1 MKSLISINYKFM
13 NISAKK
19 LVSLILNSKYTK
31 GVEVYVDV
39 NNEHEL
45 KYLDDLVFEL
55 KKNNLILQIHGDIE
69 IDFVKQLE
77 YVKRL
82 EKYSDYLGYSIVL
95 TFHTIYDDNEEISK
109 SKTIEYLSN
118 LIGAIDNRKII
129 VCLEN
134 LNNDRGF
141 IRLEKEKIRP
151 MILNDEKLYFTYDIG
166 HEIADYGAITN
177 LDKYMIEEIRNV
189 HIHSTGDRGVDHM
202 PIYKTDIHWNDIIKG
217 ILFLITHDYKYNIV
231 FEYALEYCNGN
242 TVEEKVIDYLCS
254 IDYVSERNGGNPN
267 E

>member
-109 SKTIEYLSN
+109 SKTIEYLSS

-134 LNNDRGF
+134 LNDDRGF

-189 HIHSTGDRGVDHM
+189 HIHSTDDRGVDHI

-231 FEYALEYCNGN
+231 FEYGLEYCNGN